1 MRAGGA
7 VEVAGA
13 VEKAG
18 ALEIVE
24 VSPRDGLQ
32 NEQRIAPTE
41 AKLDLVDRLIDAGAR
56 RIEAVSFVHPKLVPT
71 MADAEEVM
79 ARVPRRDGI
88 RYIGLALNER
98 GVRRAIDAGVD
109 EVNFVI
115 PATEAFAL
123 ANQNTTRARL
133 LDELAAVAPLLHDA
147 GLGLTLTVAVAF
159 GCPFSGEVDP
169 DEVARVVA
177 EAARRAEFAE
187 LALADT
193 IGCAVPEQVR
203 SLFARE
209 EVRAHSRLRA
219 HFHETRRTAIAN
231 TFAALSA
238 GVRAL
243 DSSVGGLGGCP
254 FAPGAAGNVAT
265 EDLVWALERSGR
277 ATGIDAESATEAGR
291 VICAAVS
298 VSPRSGLAAAG
309 AFPPQTPLAVP
320 RQSHR

>member
-1 MRAGGA
+1 MRTAATIDA
-7 VEVAGA
+7 V
-13 VEKAG
+13 
-18 ALEIVE
+18 EIVE

-32 NEQRIAPTE
+32 NEQRIASTE
-41 AKLDLVDRLIDAGAR
+41 AKLDLVDRLIEAGAR
-56 RIEAVSFVHPKLVPT
+56 RIEAVSFVHPKLVPA
-71 MADAEEVM
+71 MADAEAVM
-79 ARVPRRDGI
+79 AQVPRRDGI

-133 LDELAAVAPLLHDA
+133 LDELATVAPLLQDA
-147 GLGLTLTVAVAF
+147 RLGLTLTVAVAF
-159 GCPFSGEVDP
+159 GCPFSGEVAP
-169 DEVARVVA
+169 DEVARIVA
-177 EAARRAEFAE
+177 EAARRAELTE

-193 IGCAVPEQVR
+193 IGCAVPGQVEA
-203 SLFARE
+203 LFARDE
-209 EVRAHSRLRA
+209 IRTHTRRRA
-219 HFHETRRTAIAN
+219 HFHETRHTAIAN
-231 TFAALSA
+231 AFVALSA

-265 EDLVWALERSGR
+265 EDLVWALERSGW
-277 ATGIDAESATEAGR
+277 ATGIDAGSATEAGR
-291 VICAAVS
+291 AICAAVE

-309 AFPPQTPLAVP
+309 TFPSATPLEVP
-320 RQSHR
+320 RQDHR